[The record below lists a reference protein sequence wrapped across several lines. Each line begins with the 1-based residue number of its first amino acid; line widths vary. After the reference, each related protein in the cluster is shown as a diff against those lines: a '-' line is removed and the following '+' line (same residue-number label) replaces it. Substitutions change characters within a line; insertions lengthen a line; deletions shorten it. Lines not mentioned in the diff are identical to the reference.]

1 MWFDFLF
8 SFPSAFSPL
17 PFLPPPLLFPLP
29 LSLSPSLSP
38 SPLSLG
44 EIHNYLLHI
53 LQSLHYPVD
62 LSSLAETQ
70 NSLLVQ
76 FGAPHFESFGHGTFL
91 EFLSKHQELVKAL
104 GGSTIGSEAGGSD
117 SGWSK
122 REEVLECVRQLK
134 DLNNKVS

>member
-1 MWFDFLF
+1 M
-8 SFPSAFSPL
+8 
-17 PFLPPPLLFPLP
+17 
-29 LSLSPSLSP
+29 
-38 SPLSLG
+38 
-44 EIHNYLLHI
+44 

-91 EFLSKHQELVKAL
+91 EFLSKHQELMKAL
-104 GGSTIGSEAGGSD
+104 GGSTIGSEAGGSG

-122 REEVLECVRQLK
+122 RDEVLECVRQLK